1 MKSVIK
7 NKNRTL
13 ITEGSISKALLYFF
27 FPILFGS
34 FFQQLYNTADAIIVG
49 RYLGKGALAAVGGST
64 AVIIN
69 LLINFFIG
77 LSSGASVII
86 AQRYGSGNT
95 ERTDKAVH
103 TSLALALVF
112 GIAISVFGFVFSR
125 QMLSLIDTPAE
136 ILEISNTY
144 LKIYFA
150 GSMTLILYNM
160 GCGIFRALGDSSHPL
175 YFLITGS
182 IANILLDFLF
192 IGYFDM
198 GVTGAA
204 MATVLSQAVSMALT
218 LIYLLRLD
226 YGFKISFI
234 KTRFDMRELR
244 DIIRIGVPVGLQS
257 ALYNIT
263 NLLIQSGVN
272 ALGTDAVAAWAA
284 YSKIDAFFWM
294 VDNAFGISITT
305 FVGQNYGAGNRER
318 IKKGMWVCTLLALVV
333 TLSIQVV
340 YITFGRSILFL
351 FTSDENVIE
360 IGKTI
365 INIVVPFFVVFLP
378 IEILSGVIKG
388 CGKVMISTIL
398 TLSGIC
404 FLRFL
409 WMFTGARIWPG
420 IESIMLAYPIT
431 WSVTALL
438 FIVYYFRGHWLKEGV
453 SGK

>member
-1 MKSVIK
+1 MKNSI
-7 NKNRTL
+7 NNF
-13 ITEGSISKALLYFF
+13 ITEGPIAKALLSFF

-103 TSLALALVF
+103 TSLALALACGTV
-112 GIAISVFGFVFSR
+112 ITMFGFLLSKN
-125 QMLSLIDTPAE
+125 MLSLIGTPVE
-136 ILEISNTY
+136 IMDISNTY

-150 GSMTLILYNM
+150 GSMTLVLYNM
-160 GCGIFRALGDSSHPL
+160 GCGIFRALGDSRHPL

-182 IANILLDFLF
+182 IVNIFLDFLF
-192 IGYFDM
+192 IGYFNM
-198 GVTGAA
+198 GVVGAA
-204 MATVLSQAVSMALT
+204 LATVISQAVSMLFT
-218 LIYLLRLD
+218 LIYLLRLN
-226 YGFKISFI
+226 YGFKINWKKIGFDI
-234 KTRFDMRELR
+234 KELG
-244 DIIRIGVPVGLQS
+244 DIIRIGVPVGIQS
-257 ALYNIT
+257 ALFNIT

-272 ALGTDAVAAWAA
+272 SLGTDAVAAWAA

-294 VDNAFGISITT
+294 IDNAFGISITT

-318 IKKGMWVCTLLALVV
+318 IRKGMWECTLLALIV
-333 TLSIQVV
+333 TVLIELL
-340 YITFGRSILFL
+340 YLTFGSNLVAL
-351 FTSDENVIE
+351 FTDDINVIE
-360 IGKTI
+360 IGVTI
-365 INIVVPFFVVFLP
+365 IKIVVPFYMVFLP

-388 CGKVMISTIL
+388 CGKVFTSTVL
-398 TLSGIC
+398 TLTGIC
-404 FLRFL
+404 VLRFL

-420 IESIMLAYPIT
+420 IISIMLCYPIT
-431 WSVTALL
+431 WTVTAIL
-438 FIVYYFRGHWLKEGV
+438 FIVYYFKGHWMIEGV
-453 SGK
+453 SSR